1 MTIQEA
7 TQHFQVSE
15 KTIRRWIKRGKLS
28 AELIDGRWHVQ
39 ADGQNDQTPDKAALI
54 GQLQAEN
61 AHLRDQ
67 LTEKDNQLIR
77 RDEQTD
83 HLQQLLAVSQK
94 SIGQLT
100 EQNQLLAQT
109 ATPALPFL
117 SQFQLCYIVSLV
129 KGFCPVPVRVY
140 AHFGH
145 GFRTSQNT
153 SVAHGQ
159 NPIRHR

>member
-1 MTIQEA
+1 MTTQLTIQDA
-7 TQHFQVSE
+7 MKHFNVSE
-15 KTIRRWIKRGKLS
+15 RTIRRWIKQGKVN
-28 AELIDGRWHVQ
+28 AEKIGGRYFIDVDLKDSMTDDR
-39 ADGQNDQTPDKAALI
+39 TPDKAALI

-100 EQNQLLAQT
+100 EQNQFLLEDTRRRTWWKQ
-109 ATPALPFL
+109 
-117 SQFQLCYIVSLV
+117 I
-129 KGFCPVPVRVY
+129 
-140 AHFGH
+140 
-145 GFRTSQNT
+145 FR
-153 SVAHGQ
+153 
-159 NPIRHR
+159 R

>member
-100 EQNQLLAQT
+100 EQNQFLLEDTRRRTCGRSASPRP
-109 ATPALPFL
+109 TPLRPETVNAA
-117 SQFQLCYIVSLV
+117 SR
-129 KGFCPVPVRVY
+129 KG
-140 AHFGH
+140 
-145 GFRTSQNT
+145 T
-153 SVAHGQ
+153 
-159 NPIRHR
+159 

>member
-1 MTIQEA
+1 MPNTYERLSVAIWNGVSVSSVLVNMTIQEA

-100 EQNQLLAQT
+100 EQNQLLLEDTRRRTCGQT
-109 ATPALPFL
+109 A
-117 SQFQLCYIVSLV
+117 
-129 KGFCPVPVRVY
+129 
-140 AHFGH
+140 
-145 GFRTSQNT
+145 
-153 SVAHGQ
+153 
-159 NPIRHR
+159 